1 MNEKALGAIHKMV
14 LSHNP
19 TPKELRRVYK
29 MLEKN
34 MLADK
39 MPLVEDAFLTFLCA
53 FLLKRPTEL
62 LYTYLDY
69 IEISQQ
75 KQDLLKYER
84 KNLAKRL
91 RSYLKTNQNSEAVK
105 LSQKTVADLLEK
117 HDLYW

>member
-14 LSHNP
+14 VSHNP
-19 TPKELRRVYK
+19 TPKELHRIYK
-29 MLEKN
+29 MLQKN
-34 MLADK
+34 MVSDK

-69 IEISQQ
+69 MEISKQE
-75 KQDLLKYER
+75 QDLLKYNR

-91 RSYLKTNQNSEAVK
+91 RKYLKTNKNSEAVK
-105 LSQKTVADLLEK
+105 LSQKTVADLFEK
-117 HDLYW
+117 HDLFW